1 MLKEQRLDVILKE
14 VNSKGVASLK
24 ELAKLTQASISSIR
38 EDVAELDKQKLLK
51 RVHGG
56 AYSLNNNS
64 SANDVEYESR
74 SNIELDAKIK
84 LATKANE
91 FVQDNLLIFIDSGTT
106 THQLAKLINNKN
118 VTIVTNSINVATELK
133 SHPNVTTILIGGL
146 LKSNT
151 FNVVGSLA
159 LDNLKNFNFD
169 IGFIGANVYSNN
181 LGFTTPE
188 INESL
193 FKKEVISKCKKSYIL
208 LDKTKINSEFKYTFA
223 TNNKN
228 ITLITNYKK
237 KDLNLENII
246 EV

>member
-14 VNSKGVASLK
+14 VNSKGAASLK

-169 IGFIGANVYSNN
+169 IGFIGA
-181 LGFTTPE
+181 
-188 INESL
+188 
-193 FKKEVISKCKKSYIL
+193 KCI
-208 LDKTKINSEFKYTFA
+208 
-223 TNNKN
+223 
-228 ITLITNYKK
+228 
-237 KDLNLENII
+237 
-246 EV
+246 